1 MEKGSWRQKW
11 LNKKFLVV
19 LGMVLLLAGAFLVYT
34 KYYSQKK
41 EPAAKPAEEKKAE
54 AKGQEMKEEEMVML
68 SPEAM
73 RLINV
78 KTSPV
83 GYRQLTK
90 EIYTVG
96 KIDVNEKRRAY
107 VASRIPGRIERLY
120 VNYEGYEVSQ
130 GQPLLEI
137 YSPDL
142 ISTQE
147 EYLLALETREK
158 LKESK
163 LKEVRTGADNLVEA
177 AKRRMLLW
185 GITEEQIAR
194 LEKDKK
200 TKLSMT
206 VYSPISGIVLK
217 KDALLGKYVMEGE
230 NLFTI
235 GELSAVWM
243 VGEVYEAD
251 LPWVKMGQMVEVTI
265 PSFPG
270 RSFHGTVNFIEPTV
284 HPEART
290 IKFRCDLENR
300 QGLLKP
306 DMFVNVKIFARAGSA
321 LSIPTSAVLD
331 TGTKKYVIMDH
342 GEGMF
347 MRQEVVL
354 GPEAGGYYPVLG
366 GLKQGDLVA
375 VDANF
380 LIDSQ
385 TQFQRGGGGMAGM
398 EHGASKAEEKGKKP
412 EGETSAPAKP
422 KAPAKADHGK
432 MKM

>member
-1 MEKGSWRQKW
+1 MIRHRIKLLIIPALFILIS
-11 LNKKFLVV
+11 
-19 LGMVLLLAGAFLVYT
+19 LGLFACT
-34 KYYSQKK
+34 KKK
-41 EPAAKPAEEKKAE
+41 EEAAKPAEEKKTE
-54 AKGQEMKEEEMVML
+54 AKAGEMKEEEMVML
-68 SPEAM
+68 SSETL
-73 RLINV
+73 RLVNV
-78 KTSPV
+78 KTAPV
-83 GYRQLTK
+83 EYRQLTK

-107 VASRIPGRIERLY
+107 VASRTPGRIERLY
-120 VNYEGYEVSQ
+120 VNFEGYEVTQ

-147 EYLLALETREK
+147 EYLLALETQEK
-158 LKESK
+158 LKQSK
-163 LKEVRTGADNLVEA
+163 LAEVRTGSDNLVAA
-177 AKRRMLLW
+177 AKRRLQLW

-194 LEKDKK
+194 LEKEKK
-200 TKLSMT
+200 PKVSMT
-206 VYSPISGIVLK
+206 IYSPISGVVLK

-235 GELSAVWM
+235 GDLSGLWM

-251 LPWVKMGQMVEVTI
+251 LPWIKMGQMVEVSI

-270 RSFHGTVNFIEPTV
+270 QSFHGNINFIEPTV

-306 DMFVNVKIFARAGSA
+306 DMFVNVKIFVGAGSA
-321 LSIPTSAVLD
+321 LAIPSSAVLD

-342 GEGMF
+342 GEGMY

-354 GPEAGGYYPVLG
+354 GPESGGYYPVLS
-366 GLKQGDLVA
+366 GLKQSDLVA

-385 TQFQRGGGGMAGM
+385 TQFQRGGGAAAGHAG
-398 EHGASKAEEKGKKP
+398 HGGQ
-412 EGETSAPAKP
+412 APAKTEEAGKAPATAPKAAP
-422 KAPAKADHGK
+422 KAPATQHKGH
-432 MKM
+432 